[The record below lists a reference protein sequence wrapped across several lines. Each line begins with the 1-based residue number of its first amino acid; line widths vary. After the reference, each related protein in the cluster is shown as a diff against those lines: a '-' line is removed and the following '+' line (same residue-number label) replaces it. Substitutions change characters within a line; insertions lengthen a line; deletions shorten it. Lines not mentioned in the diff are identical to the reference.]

1 MTKKIESWKLHPAL
15 GGLVDCLRAIPDSG
29 SFFRIS

>member
-15 GGLVDCLRAIPDSG
+15 GGLMDCLRTIQDGG